1 MSEAMRRSIEA
12 QAQKILRMERALV
25 VVTGALTLITLG
37 ASIYFEKSYGVPPYS
52 TAIVVGFF
60 LVSYAC
66 FWALF
71 SFFKGDFQQR
81 APGKGKARMALWA
94 ASIYIAIAATAAY
107 IVAFGMLGLA
117 GFFKS
122 MKAKA
127 GLYIG
132 IAVAA
137 LLRMACHVV
146 SGVVFFASNAAD
158 ANMPV
163 WSYSIVYNSFVL
175 VDAAICLVL
184 AFLAA
189 PRLLKLMKAR

>member
-1 MSEAMRRSIEA
+1 MSEAIRRTIEA

-52 TAIVVGFF
+52 MGIVVGFF
-60 LVSYAC
+60 LVSYVC

-107 IVAFGMLGLA
+107 IVAFGMLGLNVPWT
-117 GFFKS
+117 GQ
-122 MKAKA
+122 
-127 GLYIG
+127 GRENLYI
-132 IAVAA
+132 
-137 LLRMACHVV
+137 C
-146 SGVVFFASNAAD
+146 
-158 ANMPV
+158 
-163 WSYSIVYNSFVL
+163 Y
-175 VDAAICLVL
+175 
-184 AFLAA
+184 FLAA
-189 PRLLKLMKAR
+189 VCAIFLSRSVAFYRKLRSYVIRSLRGMSR